1 MEAKLLCFNL
11 AGTEKGEKLER
22 IFTFLGYQVVY
33 VEKEKYGQTL
43 ERLIGLAEVE
53 ESSTM
58 NGDISEEMLV
68 IHASPEMDLDQ
79 ALFLMKEEGVQVALK
94 AMTTPNNLSWT
105 AAELFQEISKERE
118 MIKQMNANRK
128 GKKEE

>member
-11 AGTEKGEKLER
+11 AGTEKGAKLER
-22 IFTFLGYQVVY
+22 IFTFLGYQVVH
-33 VEKEKYGQTL
+33 VGKENYGQTL
-43 ERLIGLAEVE
+43 ERLIGLAEIE
-53 ESSTM
+53 KSSAT

-105 AAELFQEISKERE
+105 AAELFKEISKERE
-118 MIKQMNANRK
+118 MIQQMNANRE